1 MDLTY
6 TILLILLI
14 IYVPIY
20 IYVRSSRRMNDRGV
34 VTYGPFIMIKTKRG
48 MRLLDSL
55 AKYRR
60 FWAFFG
66 VASKI
71 MSVFLIAFIIFIM
84 IMNLLLIPRAAGT
97 PGIGIE
103 YALAIPGLNPMLPLF
118 YGVIGLVVA
127 VAIHEL
133 AHGVQTRAND
143 MTVESMG
150 VLYAVV
156 PIGAFVEPNNDQIN
170 NCGRKA
176 RTTVFAAGIAVN
188 LVVALILFMLMSAG
202 LMGSLTSN
210 FGDRAAVVNVIA
222 GSPAN
227 DEGIEFSTVIL
238 GFSDDFEGSVNGVTF
253 DQLMSK
259 PFTAGDKYYVHHQL
273 RDDVRIAHM
282 YMGVFIH
289 SVAAGSPASDADIP
303 IQRNS
308 FLVSIGGHP
317 VESMNGFVEIM
328 TTKVKPGDDVI
339 VVTQPFVN
347 GVLENEVYSE
357 VKLGYRN
364 GNAFLGVT
372 YSLSGFSFTTPD
384 AVLAMAKNPLQDAD
398 SLSDTALAA
407 LSYIGSPFRG
417 YSPLPQEI
425 TWWYESSVMP
435 DDVFWV
441 ITQIVF
447 WIFWLNLV
455 LAITNALPAVPF
467 DGGYLFRDGIGKVL
481 EKTHRNSTP
490 EKREKIAGA
499 VTSIVSYSMLFILL
513 LIVVTVLL

>member
-14 IYVPIY
+14 IYIPLY
-20 IYVRSSRRMNDRGV
+20 IYVRSSQRMKDRGI

-48 MRLLDSL
+48 MQLLDRL

-66 VASKI
+66 TASKI

-84 IMNLLLIPRAAGT
+84 ITNLFLIPRAVGT

-103 YALAIPGLNPMLPLF
+103 YALAIPGLNPMLPLV

-150 VLYAVV
+150 ILYAVV

-170 NCGRKA
+170 ECGRKA

-188 LVVALILFMLMSAG
+188 LVVALVLFLFMSAG
-202 LMGSLTSN
+202 LMGALNSN
-210 FGDRAAVVNVIA
+210 LGDRAAVVNVVA
-222 GSPAN
+222 GSPAHE
-227 DEGIEFSTVIL
+227 EGIGFSTVIL
-238 GFSDDFEGSVNGVTF
+238 GFSDDADGSVNAITY

-259 PFTAGDKYYVHHQL
+259 PFTVGDRYYLHYQT
-273 RDDVRIAHM
+273 RDGTGPPIHM
-282 YMGVFIH
+282 YMGVFINNIA
-289 SVAAGSPASDADIP
+289 VGSPAADAGLE
-303 IQRNS
+303 RSS
-308 FLVSIGGHP
+308 FLVSLGGHP
-317 VESMNGFVEIM
+317 VESMNGFVDIM
-328 TTKVKPGDDVI
+328 TNKVEPNA
-339 VVTQPFVN
+339 VVTVVYRPFI
-347 GVLENEVYSE
+347 GGALGSE
-357 VKLGYRN
+357 IPVDVRLGERN
-364 GNAFLGVT
+364 GNAFLGIM

-384 AVLAMAKNPLQDAD
+384 TVLAMAKNPLQNAD
-398 SLSDTALAA
+398 SISEAAQAA

-425 TWWYESSVMP
+425 TWWYEAPLVSN
-435 DDVFWV
+435 DIFWI
-441 ITQIVF
+441 ITQVIF

-467 DGGYLFRDGIGKVL
+467 DGGYLFRDGVGKVV

-490 EKREKIAGA
+490 EQRERITGA
-499 VTSIVSYSMLFILL
+499 VTSMMSYTMLFILL
-513 LIVVTVLL
+513 MIVVVVIL